1 MENKKAKEKF
11 TEDVVKELLTDYKNK
26 MPLKELKKKY
36 STSSDT
42 IYKFLDLNGIKRT
55 NTKDLSK
62 FYDLSKKELQ
72 YWLGY
77 ICADGNIEYA
87 PTKRVYK
94 VSLFSVDEEVM
105 DNFKNYFGDI
115 VKRYNR
121 KNSNVME
128 CAIHSKELCEYFIN
142 VLNITPNKGLVLDPN
157 IEFSSNFL
165 LGYFDGDGC
174 IVNSSENRIRYES
187 KFTSG
192 SEKFIYK
199 IKTILDN
206 QNIYSTIR
214 TKGNAF
220 DLCIERKSESEKLY
234 KFLYKERVICLSR
247 KLNNFV
253 ALYGNIEE

>member
-11 TEDVVKELLTDYKNK
+11 TQDVIEELITDYKNK
-26 MPLKELKKKY
+26 MPLKDLKKKY
-36 STSSDT
+36 SAGSET
-42 IYKFLDLNGIKRT
+42 IYKLLDQNGVQRT

-77 ICADGNIEYA
+77 LCADGNIEYA
-87 PTKRVYK
+87 PAKRVYK

-105 DNFKNYFGDI
+105 INFKNYFGDI

-142 VLNITPNKGLVLDPN
+142 ILNIVPNKGLVLDPN
-157 IEFSSNFL
+157 IEFTTNFL

-174 IVNSSENRIRYES
+174 ITNSSENRIRYES

-192 SEKFIYK
+192 SERFIYK
-199 IKTILDN
+199 IKTILDH
-206 QNIYSTIR
+206 QNIYSTVRI
-214 TKGNAF
+214 KGNAF
-220 DLCIERKSESEKLY
+220 DLCIDRKEESKKLY
-234 KFLYKERVICLSR
+234 EFLYKDSVICLSR

-253 ALYGNIEE
+253 ALYGNIKV